1 MYQQHNHKDH
11 EQLRKQD
18 TAKKINDALVTEPK
32 GIEICEP
39 FDKEFQI
46 IVFKNPTNYKK
57 TQITNK
63 ENNASTK
70 REVQQRNRAVFKD
83 RKFYI

>member
-1 MYQQHNHKDH
+1 MCMYQHNHKDH

-46 IVFKNPTNYKK
+46 IVFKKS
-57 TQITNK
+57 NK
-63 ENNASTK
+63 P
-70 REVQQRNRAVFKD
+70 
-83 RKFYI
+83 

>member
-1 MYQQHNHKDH
+1 MPIFQMCMYQQHNHKDH

-46 IVFKNPTNYKK
+46 IVFKKS
-57 TQITNK
+57 NK
-63 ENNASTK
+63 L
-70 REVQQRNRAVFKD
+70 
-83 RKFYI
+83 